1 MIKVS
6 CLATI
11 EMHKMLDCE
20 QAADASAI
28 VKDRLRVAAMQMTLE
43 LRRDG
48 YIVDLD
54 MCYLTMMECAPP
66 ESP

>member
-1 MIKVS
+1 MIKIS
-6 CLATI
+6 CYATI
-11 EMHKMLDCE
+11 EMHKILDCE
-20 QAADASAI
+20 LDADASAI
-28 VKDRLRVAAMQMTLE
+28 VKARLKAAAMQVALD

-54 MCYLTMMECAPP
+54 VHYWTLMKSAPP

>member
-1 MIKVS
+1 
-6 CLATI
+6 
-11 EMHKMLDCE
+11 MHKTIDCE
-20 QAADASAI
+20 QDTEASARF
-28 VKDRLRVAAMQMTLE
+28 KALLKAAAMQVALD

-54 MCYLTMMECAPP
+54 VHYLTMMKTTPP

>member
-1 MIKVS
+1 MIKIS

-20 QAADASAI
+20 QDASASAI
-28 VKDRLRVAAMQMTLE
+28 VKDRLRAAALQIALD

>member
-1 MIKVS
+1 MIKIS

-20 QAADASAI
+20 HDAEASAI
-28 VKDRLRVAAMQMTLE
+28 VKARLKAAAMQVALD

-54 MCYLTMMECAPP
+54 IHYRTLMKSAHENN
-66 ESP
+66 